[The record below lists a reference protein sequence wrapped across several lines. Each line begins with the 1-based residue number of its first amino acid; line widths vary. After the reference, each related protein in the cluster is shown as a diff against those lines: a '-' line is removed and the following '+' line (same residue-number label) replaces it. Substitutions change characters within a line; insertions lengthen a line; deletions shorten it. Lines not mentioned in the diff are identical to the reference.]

1 MVIGR
6 SQLGLEQLARDAI
19 DRCCR
24 DRSCVHVE
32 PNARTLGKHRGLPQ
46 LSDRP
51 SRQPL
56 LGNPRICVSEAP
68 ARNPVTTER
77 SRHTV

>member
-1 MVIGR
+1 MRRGQPGLK
-6 SQLGLEQLARDAI
+6 QLTRDAI
-19 DRCCR
+19 NRRCR
-24 DRSCVHVE
+24 DRPGVHIK
-32 PNARTLGKHRGLPQ
+32 PNTRTLGKHRGLPQ

-56 LGNPRICVSEAP
+56 LGNPRISVSEAP
-68 ARNPVTTER
+68 ARNPVTTTA